1 MICVLQ
7 QVLPYLLDQ
16 IWSPGVPENMIR
28 CLGLVVRLNIKLSP
42 MPTELIWFEAL
53 LIELGVDYQKN
64 QVFGVTI

>member
-1 MICVLQ
+1 
-7 QVLPYLLDQ
+7 
-16 IWSPGVPENMIR
+16 
-28 CLGLVVRLNIKLSP
+28 